1 MAHDENSG
9 GQSINELKL
18 NLLGKVFFVALAG
31 WLVGKATNMK
41 LRGNRDEVVAVAN
54 AMMASRT
61 FQDELA
67 RPGAS
72 IDSVMDNL
80 GLKHASAQEFERI
93 LGIPW
98 PLTIVMILSA
108 CHAFVHLFST
118 FSA

>member
-9 GQSINELKL
+9 GQQPINELKL

-41 LRGNRDEVVAVAN
+41 LRGSRDEVEAVAN

-72 IDSVMDNL
+72 IDSVMDHL

-98 PLTIVMILSA
+98 PL
-108 CHAFVHLFST
+108 
-118 FSA
+118 